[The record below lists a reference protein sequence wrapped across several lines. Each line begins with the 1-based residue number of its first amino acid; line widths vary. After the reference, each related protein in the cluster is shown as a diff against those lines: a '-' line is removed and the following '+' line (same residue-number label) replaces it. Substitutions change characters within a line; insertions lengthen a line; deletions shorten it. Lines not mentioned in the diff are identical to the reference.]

1 MNHNNLP
8 NTLVKARQL
17 FFICKFSKPVLLAFF
32 SNFSLRFLKIE
43 KFYRRNLKGWG
54 KFWGIEKKWFL
65 RSKCSKMTCDIFVL
79 PRVLWRQPFSNIRDL
94 ICGIPACFYIY
105 MFAKRGKKTK
115 MFFDL
120 LNFKISF
127 VYGNTIFRKP
137 AMKCV
142 YSSLK
147 CTELRYVEVRFSFL
161 CRLLFR
167 ITKEVVC
174 YFRYFQSC
182 LKRFPT

>member
-1 MNHNNLP
+1 MRHWEKMVPTFKMFENDLWYFRFA
-8 NTLVKARQL
+8 TSTMKAAIFKYSR
-17 FFICKFSKPVLLAFF
+17 SNMWNSSVLLH
-32 SNFSLRFLKIE
+32 LHVCE
-43 KFYRRNLKGWG
+43 
-54 KFWGIEKKWFL
+54 E
-65 RSKCSKMTCDIFVL
+65 
-79 PRVLWRQPFSNIRDL
+79 
-94 ICGIPACFYIY
+94 
-105 MFAKRGKKTK
+105 GKKTK